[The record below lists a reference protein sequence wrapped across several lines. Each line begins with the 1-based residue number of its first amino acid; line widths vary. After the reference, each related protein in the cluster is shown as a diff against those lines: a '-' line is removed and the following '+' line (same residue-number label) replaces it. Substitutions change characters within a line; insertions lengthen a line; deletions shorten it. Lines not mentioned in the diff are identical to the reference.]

1 LRPAH
6 PTPLQ
11 LGAQQ
16 SSLEDKAVNADK
28 QFQGTGWKFPIRTD
42 VLGKLVFSSGEDSIR
57 ESIWLILSTAR
68 GERMMRPEF
77 GCGIH
82 DLVFASIN
90 VGTMGLI
97 KANVQE
103 SLTFF
108 EPRID
113 VINVDVSDKEATQ
126 GKLLIIIDY
135 QIRITNNEFNLVFP
149 FYLKE
154 GSEQ

>member
-1 LRPAH
+1 M
-6 PTPLQ
+6 
-11 LGAQQ
+11 
-16 SSLEDKAVNADK
+16 SADK
-28 QFQGTGWKFPIRTD
+28 FFQGTGWKFPVQRD
-42 VLGKLVFSSGEDSIR
+42 VLGNIISSSGEDSIR
-57 ESIWLILSTAR
+57 ESIWIILSTAR

-90 VGTMGLI
+90 DGTLRSI
-97 KANVQE
+97 EANVQE
-103 SLTFF
+103 SLTLF

-113 VINVDVSDKEATQ
+113 VINVKVTDDKDTSV
-126 GKLLIIIDY
+126 GKLLISIDY
-135 QIRITNNEFNLVFP
+135 RIRITNNEFNLVFP